1 MQALLAPP
9 FLHYAAGS
17 ASKSSSEAAEAVKRN
32 TRIGPAAKHLL
43 LVNGLSAEDVTPTGP
58 HGIVTKGDVLAALEG
73 GAKPKPRQQPAPEG
87 QQQNLAGS
95 KVQFSASWALQM
107 QQSI

>member
-1 MQALLAPP
+1 M
-9 FLHYAAGS
+9 
-17 ASKSSSEAAEAVKRN
+17 KRN

-43 LVNGLSAEDVTPTGP
+43 LVNSLSAEDVTPTGP

-73 GAKPKPRQQPAPEG
+73 GAKPKLRQQPAPEG

-95 KVQFSASWALQM
+95 KVQFCASWASQM
-107 QQSI
+107 Q